1 MRRKILF
8 EGRRTRNAWLQQWRR
23 HGASLSPHIP
33 SWTPRFSDC
42 MRRLYAKLGER
53 AFSFAGSSS
62 AGNAPSE
69 NLCAITDPAEFRKQL
84 TPPTH
89 TFRQAF
95 VLWLLTFLVFKF
107 FYTRVCS
114 YSVAST
120 RVQLWRGRGRYYA
133 AAARDRIRVVTQP
146 SGAPRHFLRSGPLP
160 SDLK

>member
-1 MRRKILF
+1 MGLLENQKPEAPAPFPVSVEKHFCRIFGMRRKILF

-89 TFRQAF
+89 TLF
-95 VLWLLTFLVFKF
+95 VKLLF
-107 FYTRVCS
+107 
-114 YSVAST
+114 
-120 RVQLWRGRGRYYA
+120 
-133 AAARDRIRVVTQP
+133 
-146 SGAPRHFLRSGPLP
+146 
-160 SDLK
+160 